1 MPESTSESIRD
12 SGERS
17 VLVSIDEATGV
28 GTITL
33 NRPSRRNALNHQM
46 LPILDDAISA
56 LASNESVRA
65 IIITGAGESFCS
77 GVDTSELSGGTETG
91 PHTPGPGGPEALR
104 QGFKLSHRIV
114 LSIFDIEKPVIAAI
128 RGPAV
133 GAGLDIA
140 CACDLRLAAPDARFS
155 AAYIKVGL
163 FPGYGGV
170 WFYPRLFG
178 MAKATEMM
186 LTGDFLSADD
196 ALNAGFLNRIVPGE
210 ELLTEATKLAARLAA
225 GPPIATRLAKTMMHR
240 SLGVDLASS
249 LQLSA
254 AAEAITLSSADH
266 AEGMAAAREKRS
278 PNYRG
283 V

>member
-1 MPESTSESIRD
+1 MPGTTSSEISQPT
-12 SGERS
+12 
-17 VLVSIDEATGV
+17 VLTDINEAVGV

-33 NRPSRRNALNHQM
+33 NRPDRRNALNHEM
-46 LPILDDAISA
+46 LPDLEEAVSG
-56 LASNESVRA
+56 LAANDSVRA
-65 IIITGAGESFCS
+65 IVLTGAGESFCS
-77 GVDTSELSGGTETG
+77 GVDTSELAGGTHPG
-91 PHTPGPGGPEALR
+91 PHTPGPGGPDALR
-104 QGFKLSHRIV
+104 RGFEQSHRIV
-114 LSIFDIEKPVIAAI
+114 VSIFNIEKPVIAAI
-128 RGPAV
+128 RGSAV

-140 CACDLRLAAPDARFS
+140 CACDMRIASPDARFS

-178 MAKATEMM
+178 MAKAAEMM
-186 LTGDFLSADD
+186 LTGDFLGAEE
-196 ALNAGFLNRIVPGE
+196 ALEAGFLNKIVPAE
-210 ELLTEATKLAARLAA
+210 EVLPAAHQLAERIAA
-225 GPPIATRLAKTMMHR
+225 GPPIAIRLAKTMMHR
-240 SLGVDLASS
+240 SLGIDLASA

-266 AEGMAAAREKRS
+266 VEGMAAAREKRS